1 MDIPLLLAMIVLLCF
16 SGFFS
21 ASETAFNSANRVRL
35 KSLAQDK
42 NKQAKK
48 VLKLLDNYP
57 RFLST
62 VLVGNNIVNITLS
75 SVATLFFIDLIK
87 NSSVATVV
95 STVVTTVVVLIFGEV
110 TPKTLAKETPE
121 KFAMFSVGFL
131 SGIQVIFTPVNFL
144 FDCWNNMLLKLFKV
158 KSNNTFTEDD
168 LLNIVDEA
176 ENVGGIGENEGQI
189 IRSAIEFTDLDV
201 QDVLTPRVDV
211 IAVDL
216 NETKEDIFNAFRS
229 SGFSRLPIYKG
240 TIDNILGIINQKD
253 FYEQVMLGNKTVRGI
268 VKPVKMVT
276 PFMKISDLMKI
287 LQSCKSHMAV
297 VLDEYGGTLGIVT
310 LEDILEELVGEIW
323 DERDVVNEEIVQL
336 SENEYRVSGTMAT
349 VKLFS
354 LLNVDE
360 EDDEEIPATLAGL
373 VMRETESIPE
383 EGQLIHYKNLDVT
396 VEKIENS
403 RIETLLVKH
412 NESPEA
418 K

>member
-1 MDIPLLLAMIVLLCF
+1 
-16 SGFFS
+16 
-21 ASETAFNSANRVRL
+21 
-35 KSLAQDK
+35 
-42 NKQAKK
+42 
-48 VLKLLDNYP
+48 
-57 RFLST
+57 
-62 VLVGNNIVNITLS
+62 
-75 SVATLFFIDLIK
+75 
-87 NSSVATVV
+87 
-95 STVVTTVVVLIFGEV
+95 
-110 TPKTLAKETPE
+110 
-121 KFAMFSVGFL
+121 
-131 SGIQVIFTPVNFL
+131 
-144 FDCWNNMLLKLFKV
+144 
-158 KSNNTFTEDD
+158 
-168 LLNIVDEA
+168 
-176 ENVGGIGENEGQI
+176 
-189 IRSAIEFTDLDV
+189 
-201 QDVLTPRVDV
+201 
-211 IAVDL
+211 
-216 NETKEDIFNAFRS
+216 
-229 SGFSRLPIYKG
+229 
-240 TIDNILGIINQKD
+240 
-253 FYEQVMLGNKTVRGI
+253 MLGNKTVRGI

-412 NESPEA
+412 NESPEE

>member
-176 ENVGGIGENEGQI
+176 ENVGGIGEHDG
-189 IRSAIEFTDLDV
+189 
-201 QDVLTPRVDV
+201 
-211 IAVDL
+211 
-216 NETKEDIFNAFRS
+216 TKAPGGCCTGCADSPGGCDR
-229 SGFSRLPIYKG
+229 
-240 TIDNILGIINQKD
+240 
-253 FYEQVMLGNKTVRGI
+253 RG
-268 VKPVKMVT
+268 
-276 PFMKISDLMKI
+276 
-287 LQSCKSHMAV
+287 
-297 VLDEYGGTLGIVT
+297 
-310 LEDILEELVGEIW
+310 
-323 DERDVVNEEIVQL
+323 
-336 SENEYRVSGTMAT
+336 SE
-349 VKLFS
+349 
-354 LLNVDE
+354 
-360 EDDEEIPATLAGL
+360 
-373 VMRETESIPE
+373 
-383 EGQLIHYKNLDVT
+383 
-396 VEKIENS
+396 
-403 RIETLLVKH
+403 
-412 NESPEA
+412 
-418 K
+418 